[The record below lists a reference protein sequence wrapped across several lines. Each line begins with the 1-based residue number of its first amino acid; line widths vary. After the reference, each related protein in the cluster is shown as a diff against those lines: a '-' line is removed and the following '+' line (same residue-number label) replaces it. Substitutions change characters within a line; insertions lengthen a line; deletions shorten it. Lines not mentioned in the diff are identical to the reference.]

1 MGDDKKSTKG
11 SAEKKKKKP
20 AAATGKGTKKG
31 TADNKKK
38 SATAVDSAK
47 KTVKKKKT
55 VRTKSVV
62 RAKSETGAGKARN
75 IGISVPAP
83 KKICHDV
90 YCPFHGKL
98 PVRGQI
104 LEGIVS
110 STKMNQSAVVKRER
124 LFYIKKYERYEK
136 RTSRHSVHNPPCL
149 GVRIGDKVKI
159 AECRPLSK
167 TVSFVIIERRK
178 PI

>member
-1 MGDDKKSTKG
+1 MGDDEKSVKG
-11 SAEKKKKKP
+11 SAKKKKKP
-20 AAATGKGTKKG
+20 ATAKGKGTKKG
-31 TADNKKK
+31 MTEKEKKP
-38 SATAVDSAK
+38 ATAGKTAK

-62 RAKSETGAGKARN
+62 RAKGETGAGKARN
-75 IGISVPAP
+75 IGISVPSP
-83 KKICHDV
+83 KKICHDA

-98 PVRGQI
+98 SVRGQI

-124 LFYIKKYERYEK
+124 LFFIKKYERYEK

-149 GVRIGDKVKI
+149 GVRKGDKVKI

-178 PI
+178 SI

>member
-1 MGDDKKSTKG
+1 M
-11 SAEKKKKKP
+11 
-20 AAATGKGTKKG
+20 
-31 TADNKKK
+31 
-38 SATAVDSAK
+38 
-47 KTVKKKKT
+47 
-55 VRTKSVV
+55 
-62 RAKSETGAGKARN
+62 RAKSDTGAGKARN
-75 IGISVPAP
+75 IGISVPSP
-83 KKICHDV
+83 KKVCQDV

-98 PVRGQI
+98 SVRGQI

-110 STKMNQSAVVKRER
+110 STKMNQSAVVMRER

-149 GVRIGDKVKI
+149 GVRIGDRVKI
-159 AECRPLSK
+159 AECRPLAK

>member
-1 MGDDKKSTKG
+1 MGDDDKSAKKSAG
-11 SAEKKKKKP
+11 KKKKP
-20 AAATGKGTKKG
+20 TAGTGKKTTKGK
-31 TADNKKK
+31 ADKEKK
-38 SATAVDSAK
+38 SASASKSAK

-55 VRTKSVV
+55 LRTKSIV
-62 RAKSETGAGKARN
+62 RAKSETGAEKARN
-75 IGISVPAP
+75 IGISVPLP
-83 KKICHDV
+83 KKICQDV

-98 PVRGQI
+98 SVRGQI

-124 LFYIKKYERYEK
+124 LYYIEKYERYEK

-149 GVRIGDKVKI
+149 GVRIGDKVRI

-167 TVSFVIIERRK
+167 TISFVIIERRK